1 MNEFQRRICMTV
13 AGVLLCGVCV
23 AMFGFSAFG
32 MDPFQ
37 SFAHGVWSLTPLGYG
52 TFYMLLNAL
61 LLVFMFFFARRKIG
75 LGTLINLFLL
85 GYVAEYF
92 TGLFASLFP
101 QPSLLTRC
109 LFLAAA
115 LVFMCFS
122 SSLYFVADMGVSTY
136 DFIALTLA
144 EATPVPFQY
153 LRIGTDLICV
163 LTGFV
168 LGQTI
173 GIGTVLTAFF
183 MGPVIAFFNRTVSE
197 PLRYGRKKD

>member
-1 MNEFQRRICMTV
+1 
-13 AGVLLCGVCV
+13 
-23 AMFGFSAFG
+23 
-32 MDPFQ
+32 
-37 SFAHGVWSLTPLGYG
+37 
-52 TFYMLLNAL
+52 
-61 LLVFMFFFARRKIG
+61 
-75 LGTLINLFLL
+75 
-85 GYVAEYF
+85 
-92 TGLFASLFP
+92 
-101 QPSLLTRC
+101 
-109 LFLAAA
+109 
-115 LVFMCFS
+115 
-122 SSLYFVADMGVSTY
+122 MGVSTY